1 MPGSEYILH
10 QAIVFMHEKGIAIAS
25 HNTCSILATMLQ
37 NQQSIVKQLVD
48 WVFTDYTDNS
58 THELYALETKIR
70 E

>member
-1 MPGSEYILH
+1 
-10 QAIVFMHEKGIAIAS
+10 MHEKGIAIAS